1 MTSMQVMKQVTMYTD
16 GSCRGNPGPGGY
28 GVVLKFGR
36 NRHELSGSFRQ
47 TTNNRMERMAPIQG
61 LEMLKESCKVAEF
74 SDSKYVVDGIEKGWA
89 SGWRAN
95 GWRRNK
101 RQRAENVDLWKRLLD
116 LCEQHEVKFHW
127 LRGHDGDPENERCDE
142 MAVAATFDQNLP
154 VDSGYEASQVRSL
167 A

>member
-1 MTSMQVMKQVTMYTD
+1 
-16 GSCRGNPGPGGY
+16 
-28 GVVLKFGR
+28 
-36 NRHELSGSFRQ
+36 
-47 TTNNRMERMAPIQG
+47 MAPIQG
-61 LEMLKESCKVAEF
+61 LEMLKQSCKVAVF

-89 SGWRAN
+89 SRWRAN

-116 LCEQHEVKFHW
+116 LCEQHYVKGHW